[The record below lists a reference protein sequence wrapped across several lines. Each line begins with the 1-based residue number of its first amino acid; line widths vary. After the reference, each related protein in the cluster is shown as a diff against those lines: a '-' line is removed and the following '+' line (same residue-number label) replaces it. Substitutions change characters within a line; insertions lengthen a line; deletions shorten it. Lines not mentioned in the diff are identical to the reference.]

1 MRDRLVAI
9 LVGLTV
15 AVVAL
20 YGIPR
25 AYFVADLVHDS
36 ESRSVERSA
45 DLISRLLA
53 ERQNSTVPGAVTE
66 SALEPLLDPD
76 EAIEYVSPSGE
87 TTVAG
92 DIERTGAD
100 DISAT
105 RSIAGGGRL
114 TVWRSGAV
122 VADRVS
128 DALLPLVILGA
139 GLLLAAAV
147 VGAWLARRLSRP
159 FAELAAVAED
169 IGQGRFDVEVP
180 HYSVPEAEAIGD
192 ALRRGAAQLDALLQR
207 ERDLAVNASHELRT
221 PIAAL
226 RLELEDLSMWPQT
239 PPEVAEELRRYI
251 PELKRLSAA
260 VTQYLD
266 TAREQRQADTGL
278 DG

>member
-1 MRDRLVAI
+1 MRERLVAI

-15 AVVAL
+15 AVIAL

-36 ESRSVERSA
+36 EVRSVERSA

-66 SALEPLLDPD
+66 GSLEPLIGPD
-76 EAIEYVSPSGE
+76 EAIEYVSPDGS

-100 DISAT
+100 DIAAT
-105 RSIAGGGRL
+105 RPLAGGGRL
-114 TVWRSGAV
+114 TVWRSSDLV
-122 VADRVS
+122 EDRVS
-128 DALLPLVILGA
+128 DALLPLVLLGV
-139 GLLLAAAV
+139 GLLIAAAV

-159 FAELAAVAED
+159 FIELAAVAED
-169 IGQGRFDVEVP
+169 IGRGRFDVEVP
-180 HYSVPEAEAIGD
+180 HYAVPEAEAIGD
-192 ALRRGAAQLDALLQR
+192 ALRRGGAQLDLLLQR

-239 PPEVAEELRRYI
+239 PPEVADELRRYI

-266 TAREQRQADTGL
+266 TARDQRRADAGL
-278 DG
+278 DD

>member
-15 AVVAL
+15 AVIAL

-36 ESRSVERSA
+36 EVRSVERSA
-45 DLISRLLA
+45 DLISRLLG
-53 ERQNSTVPGAVTE
+53 ERQSSTVPGAVTE
-66 SALEPLLDPD
+66 SALEPLIGPD
-76 EAIEYVSPSGE
+76 EAIEYVSPGGA
-87 TTVAG
+87 TTLAG

-105 RSIAGGGRL
+105 RSLAGGGRL

-122 VADRVS
+122 VEDRVS
-128 DALLPLVILGA
+128 GALIPLVLLGV
-139 GLLLAAAV
+139 GLLVVTAL

-159 FAELAAVAED
+159 FIELAAVAED
-169 IGQGRFDVEVP
+169 IGRGRFDVEVP

-192 ALRRGAAQLDALLQR
+192 ALRRGGAQLDMLLQR

-226 RLELEDLSMWPQT
+226 RLELEDLSMWPET
-239 PPEVAEELRRYI
+239 PPAVADELRRYI
-251 PELKRLSAA
+251 PELKRLSTA
-260 VTQYLD
+260 VTHYLD
-266 TAREQRQADTGL
+266 TARDQRRGDAGL
-278 DG
+278 DD